1 MGEKEIKTCYKP
13 GCCLA
18 AHQLV
23 EMRAAIIL
31 SVVALAAGAPKKL
44 SSKFLS
50 TPMAR
55 GGGQIVGGTEA
66 YPGEFP
72 HQIALL
78 RGGVGGSLMCG
89 GSLIAADKV
98 VTAGHCCDGQSAS
111 RLGVRVGN
119 HHLYSDDP
127 DQKDIAVSR
136 VNLHPQYDSWTI
148 NNDICILDLE
158 ESADLSS
165 SNIGTIGLPY
175 DGEEYSAGTMCT
187 VSGWGT
193 TSEGGSL
200 ASVLMKVDVP
210 VVSDDD
216 CRDSYGQN
224 DIADSMICAGLDE
237 GGKDSCQG
245 DSGGPFMC
253 GNELSGVVS
262 WGYGCAEAG
271 YPGVYTQTSYFVDWV
286 NSN

>member
-1 MGEKEIKTCYKP
+1 
-13 GCCLA
+13 
-18 AHQLV
+18 
-23 EMRAAIIL
+23 MRAAILL

-55 GGGQIVGGTEA
+55 GGGQIVGGEAA

-89 GSLIAADKV
+89 GS
-98 VTAGHCCDGQSAS
+98 AS

-127 DQKDIAVSR
+127 DQKDIAVAR
-136 VNLHPQYDSWTI
+136 VNNHPNYDSWTI

-158 ESADLSS
+158 ESADFGSS
-165 SNIGTIGLPY
+165 VIGSISLPRSM
-175 DGEEYSAGTMCT
+175 EEYDAGTVCT

-193 TSEGGSL
+193 TSEGGSP
-200 ASVLMKVDVP
+200 ASELMKVDVP
-210 VVSDDD
+210 VVSDDE

-224 DIADSMICAGLDE
+224 DIADSMICAGLPQ
-237 GGKDSCQG
+237 GGKDSCQ
-245 DSGGPFMC
+245 
-253 GNELSGVVS
+253 
-262 WGYGCAEAG
+262 
-271 YPGVYTQTSYFVDWV
+271 
-286 NSN
+286 

>member
-1 MGEKEIKTCYKP
+1 
-13 GCCLA
+13 
-18 AHQLV
+18 
-23 EMRAAIIL
+23 MRAIVLL
-31 SVVALAAGAPKKL
+31 SVIALAAAAPKKL

-55 GGGQIVGGTEA
+55 GGGRIVGGTEA

-89 GSLIAADKV
+89 GSLVAANRV
-98 VTAGHCCDGQSAS
+98 ITAGHCCDGQSAS
-111 RLGVRVGN
+111 RLGVRVGSHN
-119 HHLYSDDP
+119 LFEDDLCMLWLA
-127 DQKDIAVSR
+127 D
-136 VNLHPQYDSWTI
+136 
-148 NNDICILDLE
+148 
-158 ESADLSS
+158 SADLSS
-165 SNIGTIGLPY
+165 SVIDTIGIPSS
-175 DGEEYSAGTMCT
+175 GQEYPSGHMCT

-200 ASVLMKVDVP
+200 ARTLMKVEVP

-216 CRDSYGQN
+216 CRDAYGQN
-224 DIADSMICAGLDE
+224 DIADSMICAGLDA

-253 GNELSGVVS
+253 GFGLDGVVS
-262 WGYGCAEAG
+262 WGYGCAQPG
-271 YPGVYTQTSYFVDWV
+271 FPGVYTQTSYFVSWI
-286 NSN
+286 NSHM

>member
-1 MGEKEIKTCYKP
+1 MQYYQRRVHGEFYT
-13 GCCLA
+13 
-18 AHQLV
+18 
-23 EMRAAIIL
+23 MRAAILL

-50 TPMAR
+50 TPMGR

-66 YPGEFP
+66 SPGEFP

-89 GSLIAADKV
+89 GSLISPMKV

-127 DQKDIAVSR
+127 DQKD
-136 VNLHPQYDSWTI
+136 
-148 NNDICILDLE
+148 
-158 ESADLSS
+158 
-165 SNIGTIGLPY
+165 
-175 DGEEYSAGTMCT
+175 
-187 VSGWGT
+187 
-193 TSEGGSL
+193 
-200 ASVLMKVDVP
+200 
-210 VVSDDD
+210 
-216 CRDSYGQN
+216 
-224 DIADSMICAGLDE
+224 
-237 GGKDSCQG
+237 SCQG

-253 GNELSGVVS
+253 GNQLSGVVS
-262 WGYGCAEAG
+262 WGYGCAEPG